1 MEKKRSLTAK
11 ETAKNLARIL
21 TEHLATLSP
30 QERAKRVKAGRKVMA
45 SGAASA
51 SGNPS
56 IASSRSES
64 APLQYAAR
72 GR

>member
-11 ETAKNLARIL
+11 GTAQNLARIL

-45 SGAASA
+45 SGVA
-51 SGNPS
+51 SGKLS